1 MADHI
6 YIVAYDVTDAKRLR
20 KVLRVMKGQ
29 GEHVQFSVF
38 RCMLTERARED
49 LVSTLDRIIDH
60 KTDQVL
66 FVDLGPADGRASMC
80 ISSLGAP
87 YDPEERKALIL

>member
-1 MADHI
+1 LRDRV
-6 YIVAYDVTDAKRLR
+6 YIVAYDITDAKRLR
-20 KVLRVMKGQ
+20 KVLRVMKGC

-38 RCMLTERARED
+38 RCILTEQAKEE
-49 LVSTLDRIIDH
+49 LVSSLDRIIDH

-66 FVDLGPADGRASMC
+66 FVDLGPADGRASSC